1 MKSVGEKRRTI
12 FFHFFSVEKMGFP
25 RKHSLFLAHY
35 MEALVT
41 ITKVQ
46 DQLRNRAT
54 LALRRTD
61 FDLRR
66 SKTALSYSLGQIWQI
81 SSKIKLIFAKG
92 VSVYELIWVFLGF
105 FAVRLT

>member
-12 FFHFFSVEKMGFP
+12 FFHFFFCRENGFP
-25 RKHSLFLAHY
+25 EKTLTILAHY
-35 MEALVT
+35 MEKALVT

-66 SKTALSYSLGQIWQI
+66 SKTALSYSLGQFWQI
-81 SSKIKLIFAKG
+81 SSKNFKADFRGTIFDRG
-92 VSVYELIWVFLGF
+92 VSVGT
-105 FAVRLT
+105 RLCL

>member
-1 MKSVGEKRRTI
+1 
-12 FFHFFSVEKMGFP
+12 
-25 RKHSLFLAHY
+25 

-61 FDLRR
+61 LTCDDQKLR
-66 SKTALSYSLGQIWQI
+66 SATAWVNFGKYRR
-81 SSKIKLIFAKG
+81 KIKLIFDKG
-92 VSVYELIWVFLGF
+92 
-105 FAVRLT
+105 